1 MSLIRIT
8 HRPSPR
14 QLSVFALAWL
24 VFAGLLGL
32 AQWMHGRPAVALACW
47 TLAGLVPLGGA
58 VWREGLRR
66 LYVGLSYATYP
77 VGFVVSSLM
86 LGVLYYGV
94 LTPVGL
100 ILRLCRYDPLHR
112 RFEHGAE
119 SYWQPRPDR
128 REPASYFRQ
137 H

>member
-1 MSLIRIT
+1 MSLIRIN

-14 QLSVFALAWL
+14 QLLVFAVAWL
-24 VFAGLLGL
+24 VFTGLLGL
-32 AQWMHGRPAVALACW
+32 RQWTHDRSTAAMVCWALAVVVP
-47 TLAGLVPLGGA
+47 LAGA
-58 VWREGLRR
+58 AWREGLR
-66 LYVGLSYATYP
+66 LFYVGLCYVTYP

-86 LGVLYYGV
+86 LGLLYYGV

-112 RFEHGAE
+112 RFERRAA
-119 SYWQPRPDR
+119 SYWLPRPDR
-128 REPASYFRQ
+128 REPGSYFRQ